1 MNVEL
6 KSKIDSWKLIRN
18 LTYDLL
24 ESLPESMLNKT
35 VGKNM
40 GTLGKQ
46 FRHMGDVQ
54 LCYNEAIKSRS
65 IDFSKYRRDYSIE
78 NSKLKLKQ
86 FLNEM
91 DDKLDNYVK
100 KNTDVEIDWGFAKVS
115 LVEHLNLLIQH
126 ETLHHGCPCYWSFS
140 WIGHIQPLEY
150 SSPTKSGIDDTL
162 VNRRVA

>member
-6 KSKIDSWKLIRN
+6 KSKIESWKLMRN

-40 GTLGKQ
+40 GTIGKQ

-54 LCYNEAIKSRS
+54 LCYNSAIKNRK

-86 FLNEM
+86 FLEEM
-91 DDKLDNYVK
+91 DEQLYNYIESHI
-100 KNTDVEIDWGFAKVS
+100 NVEIDWGFAKVS
-115 LVEHLNLLIQH
+115 IIEHINLLIQH
-126 ETLHHGCPCYWSFS
+126 EILHHGELIVYIRSLDLRFPKS
-140 WIGHIQPLEY
+140 WEEIWGPLN
-150 SSPTKSGIDDTL
+150 
-162 VNRRVA
+162 VN